1 MPVFPADLTLRGSGV
16 RLRRLRQADLE
27 EFHRL
32 GQDVEV
38 ARWVDPSDFTVEK
51 AQEALD
57 RATELWDAGTGA
69 HFAITAEPEEKL
81 LGTINLHLYDPTRAS
96 VGYGVAREA
105 RGRGLA
111 TRALTLLSSWAF
123 DVAPE
128 LVRLELW
135 IVVGNDA
142 SVVVAERAGF
152 QREGVFR
159 SRLPFGSEVRDVIV
173 HSRIRGDPQV

>member
-1 MPVFPADLTLRGSGV
+1 M
-16 RLRRLRQADLE
+16 
-27 EFHRL
+27 
-32 GQDVEV
+32 
-38 ARWVDPSDFTVEK
+38 
-51 AQEALD
+51 
-57 RATELWDAGTGA
+57 
-69 HFAITAEPEEKL
+69 
-81 LGTINLHLYDPTRAS
+81 
-96 VGYGVAREA
+96 
-105 RGRGLA
+105 
-111 TRALTLLSSWAF
+111 TLLSSWAF

-173 HSRIRGDPQV
+173 YSRIRGDPQV